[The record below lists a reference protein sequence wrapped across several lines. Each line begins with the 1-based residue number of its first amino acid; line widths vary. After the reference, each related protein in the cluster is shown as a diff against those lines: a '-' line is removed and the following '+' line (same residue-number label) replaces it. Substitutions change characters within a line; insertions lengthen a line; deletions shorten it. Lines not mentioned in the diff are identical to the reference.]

1 MSSMTETCPS
11 CGENAAGRFCA
22 HCGVVLSADCR
33 ECGTAIPR
41 GGRFCNQCGTAS
53 ARAAPQAGGP
63 AAAGPASRGA
73 GAGRLPWAI
82 AGAAVVA
89 LAVVL
94 LLPLLRDEPAPAAF
108 SPAAPAAG
116 SAMGAGGD
124 PRAVDLAS
132 MTPRE
137 AADRLFNRVM
147 QSLSNGD
154 TAEAQAFLPMAISA
168 YERVPELDADGH
180 YHLAVL
186 QMVRGDHRAARAE
199 ADAILESSP
208 SHLFGL
214 FTAAQ
219 AERELGNEA
228 EATAF
233 FRRFREAYDAET
245 ARQLPEYG
253 EHAPALAAMKT
264 EAESAAR

>member
-11 CGENAAGRFCA
+11 CGESAAGRFCA

-33 ECGTAIPR
+33 ECGNSIPR

-53 ARAAPQAGGP
+53 APAAAPQAGEP
-63 AAAGPASRGA
+63 AAAPAGGGA
-73 GAGRLPWAI
+73 GKLPWAI

-89 LAVVL
+89 LAAVL
-94 LLPLLRDEPAPAAF
+94 LLPRLREEPAAPAAF

-116 SAMGAGGD
+116 PAMGAGGD

-147 QSLSNGD
+147 QSVSSGD
-154 TAEAQAFLPMAISA
+154 SAEAQAFLPMAISA

-199 ADAILESSP
+199 ADAILETSP

-233 FRRFREAYDAET
+233 FRRFRDAYEAET

-253 EHAPALAAMKT
+253 EHAPALAAMKS

>member
-33 ECGTAIPR
+33 ECGSSIPR

-53 ARAAPQAGGP
+53 TPAAAPQTGEP
-63 AAAGPASRGA
+63 ANAPSGGA

-89 LAVVL
+89 LAAVL
-94 LLPLLRDEPAPAAF
+94 LLPRLHEEEPAPAAF
-108 SPAAPAAG
+108 SPAPPTAGPAVAG
-116 SAMGAGGD
+116 GGD

-147 QSLSNGD
+147 QSVSSGD
-154 TAEAQAFLPMAISA
+154 SAEAQAFLPMAVSA

-186 QMVRGDHRAARAE
+186 QMVRGDYRAARAE
-199 ADAILESSP
+199 AEAILETSP

-219 AERELGNEA
+219 AERELGNEV

-233 FRRFREAYDAET
+233 FRRFRDAYEAET